1 MDKVSRIKEL
11 TSYLNHCREAYYNK
25 GISFISDKEY
35 DNYLEEL
42 EALEQETNFRLQ
54 NSPTINVGYAVI
66 DSLPKTKHP
75 TPLLSANKT
84 KSIKDLVAFA
94 HKNKCI
100 ASIKCDGLTT
110 NIYVK
115 EGKITKGVTRGNG
128 EIGQDITHNISYMYN
143 LPYNINCIEDLRI
156 TGESVIFKKDFED
169 LKEKVKTSTGER
181 FSNTRN
187 MASGSLTLLDNKKFA
202 QRKVRFIAFN
212 VEHGFPETDSLSEC
226 YAKLNYL
233 GFSVAP
239 YVPVPTNVTEEEMT
253 QITLQLKDLAEELG
267 LPYDGIILR
276 YDSRSYGKSLGR
288 TEKFY
293 KDMIAYK
300 FENDWYET
308 TLTDIEWNTSRNG
321 LVIPTAI
328 FKEVEVDGVKINR
341 ATLNNL
347 KFLNDLKLHIGD
359 TIAISRRNEVI
370 PYVERNYTNH
380 DRVEE
385 DLIPKTCPTCG
396 TYLSQVRDFL
406 VCTNP
411 ACYAQIIG
419 KIEYFASK
427 GAMNIEGL
435 SEATIKTFVDKKWL
449 RKPID
454 LYHLSNYKNEIIKM
468 DGFGIK
474 SYNNIITSI
483 ENSRKVT
490 LDKLIVSLGIPNVGK
505 SLAKTIATYYNYDFD
520 KFYAEG
526 IQQRIDYNNLQ
537 DCGEK
542 TSEILKSWFKQEK
555 INQELLNLSQELS
568 FQIPENV
575 VVDSA
580 SPFLNKRFCISG
592 TFECRK
598 RNELQENIEKMGGI
612 FVSGVSK
619 KIDML
624 IAGDKCGSKLNKAQQ
639 LGIQIINEKELIQ
652 LLKGT
657 KTKNLKETIQL
668 LKEA

>member
-1 MDKVSRIKEL
+1 MDKISLIKKQ
-11 TSYLNHCREAYYNK
+11 TSYLNKCREAYYN
-25 GISFISDKEY
+25 GETSLITDKEY
-35 DNYLEEL
+35 DNLLEEL

-54 NSPTINVGYAVI
+54 NSPTINVGYTVVET
-66 DSLPKTKHP
+66 LPKSKHP
-75 TPLLSANKT
+75 TPLLSADKT
-84 KSIKDLVAFA
+84 KSIKDLLNFA
-94 HKNKCI
+94 HQNKCI

-115 EGKITKGVTRGNG
+115 AGKIVKGVTRGDG
-128 EIGQDITHNISYMYN
+128 EIGQDISNNIPYIYN
-143 LPYNINCIEDLRI
+143 LPHNINTKEDLRI
-156 TGESVIFKKDFED
+156 TGESVIFEQDFER
-169 LKEKVKTSTGER
+169 LKNLVKTSTGKQ

-187 MASGSLTLLDNKKFA
+187 MASGSLTLLDNQKFA

-212 VEHGFPETDSLSEC
+212 IEYGFPEIDSLSDC
-226 YAKLNYL
+226 YTKLNQL
-233 GFSVAP
+233 GFSVVP
-239 YVPVPTNVTEEEMT
+239 YVSVPINVTEEEMT

-308 TLTDIEWNTSRNG
+308 TLTNIEWNTSRNG

-328 FKEVEVDGVKINR
+328 FEEVDVEGVKINR

-347 KFLNDLKLHIGD
+347 KFINDLKLHKGD

-370 PYVERNYTNH
+370 PYVERNYSNH
-380 DRVEE
+380 DKVEE

-396 TYLSQVRDFL
+396 KILSQMRDFL

-411 ACYAQIIG
+411 SCSAQIIG
-419 KIEYFASK
+419 KIEHFASK

-435 SEATIKTFVDKKWL
+435 SEATIKVFVDKGWIK
-449 RKPID
+449 KPVD
-454 LYHLSNYKNEIIKM
+454 LYHLFNYKNEIIKM
-468 DGFGIK
+468 DGFGVK
-474 SYNNIITSI
+474 SYNNIIASI
-483 ENSRKVT
+483 ENSRKAT

-505 SLAKTIATYYNYDFD
+505 SLAKTIATYYNYDFN
-520 KFYAEG
+520 KFYTEG
-526 IQQRIDYNNLQ
+526 IQEKIDYNNLQ

-555 INQELLNLSQELS
+555 IKQELLKLSQELS
-568 FQIPENV
+568 FQVPEV
-575 VVDSA
+575 IVTDLT
-580 SPFLNKRFCISG
+580 SPFLNKKFCISG
-592 TFECRK
+592 TFECGK
-598 RNELQENIEKMGGI
+598 RNELQERIEKMGGI

-619 KIDML
+619 KTDML
-624 IAGDKCGSKLNKAQQ
+624 IAGDKCGSKLDKAQQ
-639 LGIQIINEKELIQ
+639 LGIQIVTEKELIQ
-652 LLKGT
+652 LLQ
-657 KTKNLKETIQL
+657 EV
-668 LKEA
+668 